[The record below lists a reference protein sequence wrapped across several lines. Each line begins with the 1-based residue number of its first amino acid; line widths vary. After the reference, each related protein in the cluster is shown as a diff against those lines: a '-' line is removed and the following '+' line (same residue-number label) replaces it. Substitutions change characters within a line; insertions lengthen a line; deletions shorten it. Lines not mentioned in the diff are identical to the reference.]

1 MDTGTLVEQQITS
14 LLDPLKQEQTAFAK
28 SLDLSLEEFLLL
40 SRTLS
45 TADLYSVCELLRC
58 KKFRSQFR
66 QRASGKVRL
75 WLKDPDRLGPLNPI
89 ELKWIAPKWPIH
101 WKLPGAL

>member
-1 MDTGTLVEQQITS
+1 MDTGTLGQPTPA
-14 LLDPLKQEQTAFAK
+14 LLDPLKQEQSVFAK
-28 SLDLSLEEFLLL
+28 SLDLSLDEFLLL
-40 SRTLS
+40 TRTLN
-45 TADLYSVCELLRC
+45 TVDLYSVCDLLRC

-66 QRASGKVRL
+66 QRSASKIRA
-75 WLKDPDRLGPLNPI
+75 WLKDPKGMGPLNPI